1 MSFQAASNGR
11 GDGPPPA
18 CYAFDDFVLDAE
30 RRVLLRDGRPVAL
43 TPKAFDTLLALV
55 KRSGRLVSK
64 DELLGAVWPD
74 TFIEEATLAQ
84 NVFTVRKA
92 LGARADGGAYI
103 ETVPRH
109 GYRFAVAV
117 RELAGAA
124 IARESSPQAPQPA
137 AALIAPACEPPVA
150 AELPVVAIAASPRV
164 EPPRRS
170 WVLAGVLAAV
180 VGAAVVVTIGAR
192 RNPRAPVPLAFE
204 PQRVERLTSDGGARR
219 AAVSQGGSYVAFV
232 RAEADGKQGL
242 WLRQAAAST
251 LVPVV
256 PPAEVDF
263 AGLAFAPD
271 DGSIV
276 YALYPHGEPV
286 ASLYEVPLLGGT
298 PRRLL
303 RDADSAPAF
312 SPDGRRLA
320 FVRNDPV
327 QRASLLMI
335 ANRDGGGE
343 RVLARS
349 AGRRVFSTE
358 GLAWSPDAETV
369 ACAVRDVDAGGR
381 FMTVVD
387 VSLRDGRERT
397 LTAHRWAEVGQVSWP
412 SEGAG
417 LIVDA
422 WDPRESALAR
432 SLWEISVRGGATRRL
447 THDLADYAGT
457 SVTADGRALVSVQRT
472 QSSATWVA
480 TLAAPERAIRITDGG
495 GDPHAESLGLSW
507 TADGRLLLGSV
518 ASGNVDVW
526 LMNSD
531 GSGRRQLTAD
541 PAPDYKP
548 VEAPDGRVLFAS
560 WRGGQSHVWDLD
572 LGSGEQRELSRGRVD
587 TYPQVLAGGRSIVYV
602 SLGADGRPALWRA
615 ARDGSGAAP
624 LAARSSTLPAPSPHG
639 DAIAAFSRERADG
652 PMRLAVLPLPIGG
665 AAAAPRF
672 FDLPPTAFVPAGLQ
686 WTPDGRAVVYVETR
700 GEVSN
705 LIRQPLEGGPATP
718 LTRFFEQRIF
728 RFAISPRGDLALTRG
743 SEVDDV
749 VLLSARD
756 HYDSEAS
763 AAAL

>member
-11 GDGPPPA
+11 GDGPAPA

-30 RRVLLRDGRPVAL
+30 RRTLRRDGRPVAL

-55 KRSGRLVSK
+55 RRSGRLVGK
-64 DELLGAVWPD
+64 DELLAAVWPD

-92 LGARADGGAYI
+92 LAARPDGGAYI

-109 GYRFAVAV
+109 GYRFAVDVCEVASV
-117 RELAGAA
+117 PSAPELAA
-124 IARESSPQAPQPA
+124 IAAGLPPA
-137 AALIAPACEPPVA
+137 ASPTT
-150 AELPVVAIAASPRV
+150 PRV

-170 WVLAGVLAAV
+170 WALGGVLLMLVSAATV
-180 VGAAVVVTIGAR
+180 LTLGAR
-192 RNPRAPVPLAFE
+192 RDLATLGPAPFQPR
-204 PQRVERLTSDGGARR
+204 RVERLTDDGRARR
-219 AAVSQGGSYVAFV
+219 AAVSHSGAYVAFV
-232 RAEADGKQGL
+232 RAEADGRQGL
-242 WLRQAAAST
+242 WLRQAAASA
-251 LVPVV
+251 LVPVL

-271 DGSIV
+271 DGSLV
-276 YALYPHGEPV
+276 YALYPHGE
-286 ASLYEVPLLGGT
+286 AIGALYEVPVLGGA

-303 RDADSAPAF
+303 ADADSAPAF

-327 QRASLLMI
+327 HRASLLVT
-335 ANRDGGGE
+335 AGRDGRGE
-343 RVLARS
+343 RVVARS
-349 AGRRVFSTE
+349 AGRRIFSTE
-358 GLAWSPDAETV
+358 GLAWSPDGGAI

-381 FMTVVD
+381 YMTVVG
-387 VSLRDGRERT
+387 VSLRDGRERA
-397 LTAHRWAEVGQVSWP
+397 LTAQRWAEVGQVSWP
-412 SEGAG
+412 SEGAGGAG

-432 SLWEISVRGGATRRL
+432 SLWEIAVPGGAVRRI
-447 THDLADYAGT
+447 THDLGDYSGT
-457 SVTADGRALVSVQRT
+457 SVTADGRALLSVQRT

-480 TLAAPERAIRITDGG
+480 PLAAPERAVRITDGG

-526 LMNSD
+526 LMNAD
-531 GSGRRQLTAD
+531 GSGRRQLTTD

-548 VEAPDGRVLFAS
+548 VAAPDGRVLFAS
-560 WRGGQSHVWDLD
+560 WRSGQSHVWDLD
-572 LGSGEQRELSRGRVD
+572 LRSGEQRELSRGRVD
-587 TYPQVLAGGRSIVYV
+587 TYPQVTTGGRSIVYV
-602 SLGADGRPALWRA
+602 SLGADGRPALWRS

-624 LAARSSTLPAPSPHG
+624 LAARSSTLPAPSPTG
-639 DAIAAFSRERADG
+639 NAIAAFSRERADG
-652 PMRLAVLPLPIGG
+652 PLRLAVLSVVAEG
-665 AAAAPRF
+665 AAGAPRF
-672 FDLPPTAFVPAGLQ
+672 FDLPSTVFVPAGLQ
-686 WTPDGRAVVYVETR
+686 WTPDGGALVYVDTR

-705 LIRQPLEGGPATP
+705 LMRQPLDGGPATP
-718 LTRFFEQRIF
+718 LTRFTEERIF
-728 RFAISPRGDLALTRG
+728 RFAISARGELALTRG

-756 HYDSEAS
+756 ADQNPEAS